1 MENDINFPNLRLNLT
16 REMESENGV
25 LTEIAQTEN
34 VEVRLSPVQI
44 QQEYYENLPDC
55 DWVK

>member
-1 MENDINFPNLRLNLT
+1 MENDIHFPNLRLNLT